1 MISPLAHIHP
11 AAQIGKNVTIDPFAV
26 VEEGVVIGEGT
37 HIMSHVVIMRNTVI
51 GNLCNIFPCAVLG
64 AIPQDL
70 KFDGEETFVEIGDNT
85 TIREFVTVNRGKKDK
100 WKTVVGSNCLLM
112 AYCHIAHDCI
122 LGDHVIIAN
131 SVQLAGHVEIGEYAI
146 IGGMADA
153 IQFSKIGAHCYIA
166 GGTEIIKDVPP
177 FIKAGRSPLS
187 YVGVNSVG
195 LQRRGFTSEKI
206 NSILEI
212 YRNIYTRGL
221 NTTQDTEFIEKEVPE
236 TEEKTEIIKFIRESK
251 RGILKVSAKEIND
264 EY

>member
-1 MISPLAHIHP
+1 MITTASIRTILFDWDGTLADSAGLGLQAFQKTFADLDFLFPMDVYEATYSPNWYATYE
-11 AAQIGKNVTIDPFAV
+11 A
-26 VEEGVVIGEGT
+26 
-37 HIMSHVVIMRNTVI
+37 
-51 GNLCNIFPCAVLG
+51 LG
-64 AIPQDL
+64 LP
-70 KFDGEETFVEIGDNT
+70 
-85 TIREFVTVNRGKKDK
+85 KDK

-131 SVQLAGHVEIGEYAI
+131 SVQLAGHVEIGNYAI
-146 IGGMADA
+146 IGGMAAA

-212 YRNIYTRGL
+212 YRNIYARGL
-221 NTTQDTEFIEKEVPE
+221 NTTQATEFIEKELPE

-251 RGILKVSAKEIND
+251 RGILKVSAKEISD
-264 EY
+264 EN

>member
-1 MISPLAHIHP
+1 MISPLASIHP
-11 AAQIGKNVTIDPFAV
+11 NAKLGNNVIIDPFAV
-26 VEEGVVIGEGT
+26 IHDQVTIGDGT
-37 HIMSHVVIMRNTVI
+37 HIMSHAVIMQHSIIGRNCRIFPGAVI
-51 GNLCNIFPCAVLG
+51 GG
-64 AIPQDL
+64 IPQDL
-70 KFDGEETFVEIGDNT
+70 KFKGEETTAEIGNNT
-85 TIREFVTVNRGKKDK
+85 TIRECVTVNRGTKDK
-100 WKTVVGSNCLLM
+100 WKTRVGSNCLLM
-112 AYCHIAHDCI
+112 AYSHIAHDCI
-122 LGDHVIIAN
+122 LGDNVIIAN

-146 IGGMADA
+146 IGGMAAA

-221 NTTQDTEFIEKEVPE
+221 NTTQATEFIEKEFPE

-251 RGILKVSAKEIND
+251 RGILKVSAK
-264 EY
+264 